1 MCDDCFCEAVA
12 GGGADERYC
21 FCYDGW
27 VEWGCGR
34 AVYDG
39 DFGAGCWGLG
49 VASDVYWVFCCHAG
63 VLGGFAEGEEEGGVM
78 RLAYIVFAGEG

>member
-1 MCDDCFCEAVA
+1 MRDDCFCEAVA

-27 VEWGCGR
+27 VEWGCGC

-49 VASDVYWVFCCHAG
+49 AASDVYWVFRGDVG
-63 VLGGFAEGEEEGGVM
+63 VLGGFAEGEEEGGV
-78 RLAYIVFAGEG
+78 REEVGEVWLLLV